1 VGEAVDLP
9 ADPLQSAGMSDDE
22 QKRLDTIHNERVKL
36 MATWMN
42 NVGVGCVIAG
52 FLAPS
57 IGAATLELPKA
68 AWLILAQMIWI
79 PIGVA
84 LHFMGRRI
92 LGGLR

>member
-1 VGEAVDLP
+1 MGEAVDLR
-9 ADPLQSAGMSDDE
+9 ADPLQSAVMSDDE

-68 AWLILAQMIWI
+68 AWLILVQMIWI

>member
-1 VGEAVDLP
+1 VRRAIDFP
-9 ADPLQSAGMSDDE
+9 AKLSQFSGMSDDE

-57 IGAATLELPKA
+57 IGAAALELPKA